1 MLRVTEVDFGY
12 GDAPVLRGA
21 SLHVDAGELVCIVG
35 ANGAG
40 KSTLLR
46 LAAGLLIPQRGTVR
60 CFGEDPAVQRRAEL
74 ARRVSFLPQE
84 YRLTFP
90 FTVAEVV
97 LMGRYPHQPRGL
109 ISLESARDVE
119 RARAAMRRC
128 DVDALAGR
136 RFDELSG
143 GERRR
148 ALLAQAF
155 CQETELVM
163 LDEPTAS
170 LDPAH
175 AMSVFEA
182 LRAETRERGASAV
195 AVTHDLNL
203 AARYAD
209 RIAVLAGGR
218 AAATGSPAEVLR
230 SPELAAAFSCELHVG
245 TLPGSDTPFVV
256 PR

>member
-1 MLRVTEVDFGY
+1 
-12 GDAPVLRGA
+12 
-21 SLHVDAGELVCIVG
+21 
-35 ANGAG
+35 
-40 KSTLLR
+40 
-46 LAAGLLIPQRGTVR
+46 
-60 CFGEDPAVQRRAEL
+60 
-74 ARRVSFLPQE
+74 
-84 YRLTFP
+84 
-90 FTVAEVV
+90 
-97 LMGRYPHQPRGL
+97 
-109 ISLESARDVE
+109 
-119 RARAAMRRC
+119 
-128 DVDALAGR
+128 
-136 RFDELSG
+136 
-143 GERRR
+143 
-148 ALLAQAF
+148 
-155 CQETELVM
+155 M